1 MNSLSFELHA
11 VSPGIGDE
19 QRFVKIATDVWPWL
33 DYIHIREK
41 HLSTEQKIQWAYS
54 LLYAGIPADR
64 IVINGLCEL
73 NELEKHVF
81 FQRVHWGQ
89 SNLATSQ
96 GSSLKKNDR
105 LRLGISVHSLHEA
118 RVAEERGADY
128 LFYGHVFSSSS
139 KPGSKPRGLSALS
152 EICSAVSIP
161 VIAIGGIG
169 PANIAAVRA
178 AGASGAAVISS
189 IWASDSSERAAA
201 ALRQAIER

>member
-19 QRFVKIATDVWPWL
+19 QRFVKMAADAWPWL

-41 HLSTEQKIQWAYS
+41 HLTTEQKIQWAYS
-54 LLYAGIPADR
+54 LLYAGVPSDR
-64 IVINGLCEL
+64 IVINGLSDL
-73 NELEKHVF
+73 DDLEKHVL
-81 FQRVHWGQ
+81 FQGVHWGQ
-89 SNLATSQ
+89 SNMANIQ
-96 GSSLKKNDR
+96 GSSLNKSYR
-105 LRLGISVHSLHEA
+105 LRLGISVHCLHEA
-118 RVAEERGADY
+118 REAEERGADY

-139 KPGSKPRGLSALS
+139 KPGIKPRGLVALS
-152 EICSAVSIP
+152 EICSSVSIP

-189 IWASDSSERAAA
+189 IWASDNPERSAA
-201 ALRQAIER
+201 ALRRTVER